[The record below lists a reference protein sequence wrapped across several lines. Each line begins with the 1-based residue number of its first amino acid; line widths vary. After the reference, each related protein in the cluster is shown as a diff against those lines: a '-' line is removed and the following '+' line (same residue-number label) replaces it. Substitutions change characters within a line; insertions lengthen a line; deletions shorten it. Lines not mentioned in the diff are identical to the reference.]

1 MLYLVG
7 IRDSGVPVSYGWRS
21 RRRGTVASGLLVGTT
36 GSVCDGF
43 Q

>member
-1 MLYLVG
+1 MLYLFG
-7 IRDSGVPVSYGWRS
+7 IRDSGVPVSYDWRS